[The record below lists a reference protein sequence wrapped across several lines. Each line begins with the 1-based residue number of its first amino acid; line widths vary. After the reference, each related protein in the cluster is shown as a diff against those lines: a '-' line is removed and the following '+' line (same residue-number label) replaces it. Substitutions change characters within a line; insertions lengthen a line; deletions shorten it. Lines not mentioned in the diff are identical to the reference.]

1 MSTTTVKGRF
11 SFKDSLG
18 TSLSKTFDDIDPSVT
33 DANMQALSAGIVTNG
48 QIYPRVPVEATKIEK
63 ITTTV
68 DEIALG
74 A

>member
-1 MSTTTVKGRF
+1 MSVTTVKGRF
-11 SFKDSLG
+11 SFKDALG
-18 TSLSKTFDDIDPSVT
+18 TSLSKTFDDIDPSVA
-33 DANMQALSAGIVTNG
+33 DADMQALSAGIVTNG
-48 QIYPRVPVEATKIEK
+48 QIYPLVPVEATKIEK